1 MHLSIDTTH
10 RKCLIWGSELIVTLS
25 LHEVF
30 KGTEVLEQVW
40 LDGVEKQVKGFG

>member
-1 MHLSIDTTH
+1 MPNL
-10 RKCLIWGSELIVTLS
+10 ELWVDSYLS

-30 KGTEVLEQVW
+30 KGSEVLEQVW